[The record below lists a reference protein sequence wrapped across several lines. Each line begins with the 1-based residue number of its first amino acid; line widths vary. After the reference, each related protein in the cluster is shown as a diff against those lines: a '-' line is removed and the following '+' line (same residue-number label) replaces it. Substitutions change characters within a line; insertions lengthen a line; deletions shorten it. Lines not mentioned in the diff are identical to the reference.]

1 MSEELY
7 YLSATDL
14 LQRYRSKDL
23 SPVEVTQSV
32 MDRID
37 ARNEALNAY
46 CLVDRDSAMQSAKE
60 SEARWAKG
68 EPCGSL
74 DGVPT
79 SIKEFMKTK
88 GWPSLYASPVTNPD
102 QAWDE
107 DSPPVAR
114 LKEHGAVL
122 LGKTAT
128 PEFSWKGV
136 TDSALYG
143 VTRNPWDL
151 DKTPGGSSGGAGAAC
166 ASGMG
171 ALHIGSDAG
180 GSIRIPAAF
189 CGVVGLKPT
198 QNRVP
203 FNPASPSASLSQ
215 AGPITRTVEDAALM
229 LNVLSGPD
237 VRDPFALPYTG
248 EDFARNLSAGVKGLK
263 IAMTTGERVLKIDP
277 DVADLITKSA
287 AVFEKAGAHVEE
299 ADPGFENP
307 LDIFLSFWQPAAA
320 AYLTGA
326 SEEALEKS
334 DRGLVYSA
342 KKGRELTTAQ
352 YYAALKARAELAQLM
367 ARFHQS
373 YDLLLMP
380 TVSIPPF
387 KAGRGIYGPDD
398 EAYKRSWSPFT
409 FLFNL
414 TNQPAISVPC
424 GLTKDGLPVG
434 LHIIGPVGSE
444 ALILQAARVFEAEVP
459 FRAPPEA

>member
-14 LQRYRSKDL
+14 LARYRSKDL
-23 SPVEVTQSV
+23 SPVDVIQSV

-37 ARNEALNAY
+37 ACNEGLNAY
-46 CLVDRDSAMQSAKE
+46 CLVDGKAAMQAAKE

-68 EPCGSL
+68 EPIGLL

-79 SIKEFMKTK
+79 SIKEFIKTK
-88 GWPSLYASPVTNPD
+88 GWPSLYSSPVTNPN
-102 QAWDE
+102 QSWDE
-107 DSPPVAR
+107 DAPPVAR

-151 DKTPGGSSGGAGAAC
+151 DKTPGGSSGGAAAAC

-171 ALHIGSDAG
+171 ALHIGTDAG

-215 AGPITRTVEDAALM
+215 AGPITRCVEDAALM
-229 LNVLSGPD
+229 LNVLANPD

-248 EDFARNLSAGVKGLK
+248 EDFTRNLWAGVKGLK
-263 IAMTTGERVLKIDP
+263 IAVTTGERVLKIDP
-277 DVADLITKSA
+277 DVARLVTQSA
-287 AVFEKAGAHVEE
+287 TVFERAGADVED

-320 AYLTGA
+320 AYLAGA

-334 DRGLVYSA
+334 DSGLVYSA
-342 KKGRELTTAQ
+342 KKGRELTIPQ

-367 ARFHQS
+367 AKFHES

-424 GLTKDGLPVG
+424 GLTRDGLPVG

-444 ALILQAARVFEAEVP
+444 ALILQAARTFEQEVP
-459 FRAPPEA
+459 FRRPPDA

>member
-1 MSEELY
+1 MSDELF
-7 YLSATDL
+7 YLTATDL
-14 LQRYRSKDL
+14 LKRYRSKAL
-23 SPVEVTQSV
+23 SPVEVTQAV
-32 MDRID
+32 FDRID
-37 ARNEALNAY
+37 ARNEGLNAF
-46 CLVDRDSAMQSAKE
+46 CLVDRDSAMQAAKE

-68 EPCGSL
+68 EPAGLL

-79 SIKEFMKTK
+79 SIKEFIKTK
-88 GWPSLYASPVTNPD
+88 GWPSLYCSPITDPNQVWD
-102 QAWDE
+102 QDA
-107 DSPPVAR
+107 PPVAR

-151 DKTPGGSSGGAGAAC
+151 DKTPGGSSGGAAAAC

-215 AGPITRTVEDAALM
+215 AGPIARSVEDAALM
-229 LNVLSGPD
+229 LNVLSKPD
-237 VRDPFALPYTG
+237 ARDPFALPYTG
-248 EDFARNLSAGVKGLK
+248 EDFARNLSLGVKGLK
-263 IAMTTGERVLKIDP
+263 MAVMIGERVVKTDP
-277 DVADLITKSA
+277 DVAGLIAKA
-287 AVFEKAGAHVEE
+287 ATLFEGAGAHVED

-307 LDIFLSFWQPAAA
+307 LDLFLSFWQPAAA
-320 AYLTGA
+320 AYLEGA
-326 SEEALEKS
+326 SEEALEQS

-342 KKGRELTTAQ
+342 KKGREMTITR
-352 YYAALKARAELAQLM
+352 YYAALKGRAELAQLM
-367 ARFHQS
+367 AKFHES

-380 TVSIPPF
+380 VVPIPPF

-424 GLTKDGLPVG
+424 GLTRDGLPVG
-434 LHIIGPVGSE
+434 LQIIGPVGSE
-444 ALILQAARVFEAEVP
+444 ALILQAARAFEEQVP
-459 FRAPPEA
+459 FQRPPEV